1 LGPFLDR
8 IKEKSLILEGE
19 TVGDVIKKFLINY
32 GNNLKEFLNPEKKES
47 FISSVGIFLNGK
59 NVEFLEGFNTLL
71 GKGDTIAFVVV
82 AAGG

>member
-1 LGPFLDR
+1 MGPFLDR
-8 IKEKSLILEGE
+8 IKKKSLILEGE

-47 FISSVGIFLNGK
+47 FKASVGIFLNGR
-59 NVEFLEGFNTLL
+59 NVEFLEGFNTPL
-71 GKGDTIAFVVV
+71 GEGDTIAFVIV